1 MTDGLSINVSSL
13 NLVHDELLATIE
25 QAAGKLEQFVADMD
39 SSELLQG
46 CIEDMQQIS
55 GTLSLVQL
63 RGADVLAQEALAL
76 ATDITVGD
84 ENLDKRLTALTDAFF
99 VVPRYL
105 EYSLQ
110 SRRGMPALLLPA
122 INAIRQARGVELL
135 GESHFFQVDLAAAK
149 PLEVGGS
156 SIMGEDLPVLVRRLR
171 HMYQS
176 GLVNVLQDKAVK
188 PSLGMMARALHR
200 LSAVSGHHT
209 MGPFWFVAA
218 AALDVLGEQD
228 MALNRSRK
236 LLLGALDRQIRAIQ
250 TGGAAALDA
259 AGPESLLKEC
269 LYLIALSGSTAA
281 GPRQILE
288 AFPHQPL
295 GFTDK
300 ELERQAELLLGPS
313 VNTVHSVAA
322 VLREELNKVKDV
334 LERASQSGGV
344 EAISDFDELLGM
356 LDKVA
361 DILKVVGLDSA
372 SDALKEATRKVE
384 TWRDAP
390 QSADPNS
397 MVEVADA
404 VLYVESTVAG
414 LQMTK
419 LSDEALARAN
429 SIARQEIIASNQLAE
444 AEVIVLQEAES
455 GLALVKRALNSFA
468 ESNYDRGHIKN
479 VAATLTSVRGGM
491 TVLGL
496 SRASKVVAASV
507 NFVEQTLL
515 QSDQPAALQHLLETF
530 ADAIIGLE
538 YYLDAIKGDRAT
550 GDNILEIAEES
561 LAALGH
567 PVGG

>member
-63 RGADVLAQEALAL
+63 KGADLLAQEALAL
-76 ATDITVGD
+76 ANEITVGD
-84 ENLDKRLTALTDAFF
+84 ENLDKRLNVLTDAFF

-110 SRRGMPALLLPA
+110 TRRAVPVLLIPTIDAL
-122 INAIRQARGVELL
+122 RQARGQEPL
-135 GESHFFQVDLAAAK
+135 GESHFFQVDLTPAK
-149 PLEVGGS
+149 PLNLSGS
-156 SIMGEDLPVLVRRLR
+156 AVMGEDLSALVRRLR

-176 GLVNVLQDKAVK
+176 GLVNVLQGKVLK
-188 PSLGMMARALHR
+188 PSLGMMARAVHR

-209 MGPFWFVAA
+209 IGPFWFVASV
-218 AALDVLGEQD
+218 ALEVLAEEQ
-228 MALNRSRK
+228 MQLTRSRK
-236 LLLGALDRQIRAIQ
+236 LMLGALDRQIRTIQ
-250 TGGAAALDA
+250 TGGAAALDQP
-259 AGPESLLKEC
+259 GPEKLFKDC
-269 LYLIALSGSTAA
+269 IYLIALSGSSS
-281 GPRQILE
+281 PRAQQVLE

-295 GFTDK
+295 GLTDK
-300 ELERQAELLLGPS
+300 ELERQGEQLLGPS

-322 VLREELNKVKDV
+322 VLSEELNKIKDI
-334 LERASQSGGV
+334 LERASQSGGA
-344 EAISDFDELLGM
+344 EAISDFDELVSM

-361 DILKVVGLDSA
+361 EILKVVGLVSA
-372 SDALKEATRKVE
+372 SDALKEGIAKVE
-384 TWRDAP
+384 SWRAAP
-390 QSADPNS
+390 QTVDASS

-404 VLYVESTVAG
+404 VLYVESTISG
-414 LQMTK
+414 LQMSK
-419 LSDEALARAN
+419 LSDQALADAS
-429 SIARQEIIASNQLAE
+429 SIARQEIMASNQLAE

-468 ESNYDRGHIKN
+468 ESGYDRGHIKN
-479 VAATLTSVRGGM
+479 VASTLTSVRGGM

-496 SRASKVVAASV
+496 HRASKVVAASV
-507 NFVEQTLL
+507 NFVDKTLL

-538 YYLDAIKGDRAT
+538 YYLDAIKSDRAT

-561 LAALGH
+561 LAALGY
-567 PVGG
+567 PVGA